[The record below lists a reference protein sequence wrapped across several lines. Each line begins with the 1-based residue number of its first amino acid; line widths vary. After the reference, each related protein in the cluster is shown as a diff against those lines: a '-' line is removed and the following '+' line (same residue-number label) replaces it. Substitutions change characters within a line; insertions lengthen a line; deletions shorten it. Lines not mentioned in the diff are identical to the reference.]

1 MLLLLQRDT
10 YDPVWNEVIVVDAP
24 YSDLKSRALQLVV
37 VSWDRFGN
45 NKLLGWHQERIEDLD
60 FRAPIFN
67 KWDTLA
73 DPEAIESVRA
83 TPFPHL
89 LSSHSHRYIQI
100 YKQSDI
106 AVRVSS
112 ECAGRRLRKGLS
124 GAQVP
129 AGRLQVLRHNTRVRG
144 PQTAHKRR
152 SARCENL
159 SFYRIHCKLYSVPI

>member
-1 MLLLLQRDT
+1 MFLLLQRDT

-45 NKLLGWHQERIEDLD
+45 NKLLGWHQELIEDLD

-73 DPEAIESVRA
+73 DPEILESVRA
-83 TPFPHL
+83 TPPPLRPRHFPHL

-100 YKQSDI
+100 YKQSNT

-129 AGRLQVLRHNTRVRG
+129 AGRLQVLRHNT
-144 PQTAHKRR
+144 
-152 SARCENL
+152 
-159 SFYRIHCKLYSVPI
+159 